1 MFDLMGAIRKKQQA
15 SPPADSADSAETA
28 ESPQTRAAEL
38 ADGLRKTADFSA
50 GDYFPATIR
59 KSPQTPE
66 NVEAA
71 AGKGYT
77 GLSANPQNPQPPT
90 EQKQQ
95 NPDAL
100 LMDVAVMLRANPDQL
115 RALLSTDDL
124 QDIADGANSRAYMLD
139 YFRLM
144 RTDEKLPVSTAQP
157 PAKAPESPQ
166 GYIESSKAWK
176 PAHEA
181 MMNHVTDCT
190 ACRASQGRYCNEGA
204 DLRRVYLDAHQSAA
218 SPPGVEKT

>member
-1 MFDLMGAIRKKQQA
+1 MFDLMGSIRKKQQA
-15 SPPADSADSAETA
+15 PPPADSAETA
-28 ESPQTRAAEL
+28 ESPQPRGLEL
-38 ADGLRKTADFSA
+38 ADNLRKTADFSA
-50 GDYFPATIR
+50 GEYFSATIR
-59 KSPQTPE
+59 KNPQTL
-66 NVEAA
+66 NVCKAPIGRGFA
-71 AGKGYT
+71 D
-77 GLSANPQNPQPPT
+77 LSADPQNPQPPA

-100 LMDVAVMLRANPDQL
+100 LMDIAAMLQANPDHL
-115 RALLSTDDL
+115 YALLCEDDI

>member
-15 SPPADSADSAETA
+15 PPPADSAETA
-28 ESPQTRAAEL
+28 ESPQPRGLEL
-38 ADGLRKTADFSA
+38 ADNLRETADFSA
-50 GDYFPATIR
+50 GEYFSATIR
-59 KSPQTPE
+59 KNPQTL
-66 NVEAA
+66 NACKAA
-71 AGKGYT
+71 IGGGFAD
-77 GLSANPQNPQPPT
+77 LSADPQNPQPPA

-100 LMDVAVMLRANPDQL
+100 LLDIAAMLQVNPDQL
-115 RALLSTDDL
+115 RALLSIDDI

-144 RTDEKLPVSTAQP
+144 RADGKLPVSTAQP
-157 PAKAPESPQ
+157 PAKAIESPQ
-166 GYIESSKAWK
+166 GCIESAKAWK

-190 ACRASQGRYCNEGA
+190 ACRAPQSRYCNEGA
-204 DLRRVYLDAHQSAA
+204 NLRRAYRDAHQSAA
-218 SPPGVEKT
+218 STPGVDKT

>member
-15 SPPADSADSAETA
+15 PPPADSAETA
-28 ESPQTRAAEL
+28 ESPQPRGLEL
-38 ADGLRKTADFSA
+38 ADNLRKAADFSA
-50 GDYFPATIR
+50 GNNFSATIR
-59 KSPQTPE
+59 RNPQPPK
-66 NVEAA
+66 NLEAA
-71 AGKGYT
+71 AGAGYA

-100 LMDVAVMLRANPDQL
+100 LLDIAVMLRANPDQL
-115 RALLSTDDL
+115 HALLCEDDI
-124 QDIADGANSRAYMLD
+124 QDIVDGANSRAYMLE

-144 RTDEKLPVSTAQP
+144 RVDGKLPVCTEPP
-157 PAKAPESPQ
+157 PAKATEPPQSHMESAR
-166 GYIESSKAWK
+166 AWK

-190 ACRASQGRYCNEGA
+190 ACRAPQGRYCNEGA
-204 DLRRVYLDAHQSAA
+204 DLRRVYRDAHQSAT
-218 SPPGVEKT
+218 SPPGVDKT

>member
-1 MFDLMGAIRKKQQA
+1 
-15 SPPADSADSAETA
+15 
-28 ESPQTRAAEL
+28 
-38 ADGLRKTADFSA
+38 
-50 GDYFPATIR
+50 
-59 KSPQTPE
+59 
-66 NVEAA
+66 
-71 AGKGYT
+71 
-77 GLSANPQNPQPPT
+77 
-90 EQKQQ
+90 
-95 NPDAL
+95 
-100 LMDVAVMLRANPDQL
+100 MLQANPDHL
-115 RALLSTDDL
+115 YALLCEDDI

-144 RTDEKLPVSTAQP
+144 RTDGKLPVSTAQP

-190 ACRASQGRYCNEGA
+190 ACRAPQGRYCNEGA
-204 DLRRVYLDAHQSAA
+204 DLRRAYRDAHQSAT

>member
-1 MFDLMGAIRKKQQA
+1 MGAIDYLHQHGLNAENLSGDQIAVWPEISITPEIESWIIQHKQ
-15 SPPADSADSAETA
+15 ELI
-28 ESPQTRAAEL
+28 AEL
-38 ADGLRKTADFSA
+38 R
-50 GDYFPATIR
+50 
-59 KSPQTPE
+59 Q
-66 NVEAA
+66 
-71 AGKGYT
+71 
-77 GLSANPQNPQPPT
+77 
-90 EQKQQ
+90 QQ

-100 LMDVAVMLRANPDQL
+100 LADIAVMLRANPDQL
-115 RALLSTDDL
+115 RALLSTDDI